1 MNIMLTGS
9 SQCCTEFFLIKE
21 LTFKK
26 MLLEGLKLMI
36 VGMASVTLF
45 LLLLIAC
52 VELIKLLT
60 RNFRMNQEQSLLLS
74 SKSGSN
80 KYKDFP
86 NLEVPVEV
94 FAAAIEYYESDNNN
108 T

>member
-1 MNIMLTGS
+1 ML
-9 SQCCTEFFLIKE
+9 I
-21 LTFKK
+21 
-26 MLLEGLKLMI
+26 EGLKLMI
-36 VGMASVTLF
+36 VGMASVMLF
-45 LLLLIAC
+45 LLLLIVC
-52 VELIKLLT
+52 VELIKFLT

-74 SKSGSN
+74 LKSGSN
-80 KYKDFP
+80 KYKDVP

>member
-1 MNIMLTGS
+1 MLTES
-9 SQCCTEFFLIKE
+9 SQSCTEFFLIKE

-36 VGMASVTLF
+36 VGMASVMLF

-52 VELIKLLT
+52 VKLIKFLT

-74 SKSGSN
+74 LKSGSN
-80 KYKDFP
+80 KYKDVP

-94 FAAAIEYYESDNNN
+94 FAAAIEYYESANIN

>member
-1 MNIMLTGS
+1 
-9 SQCCTEFFLIKE
+9 
-21 LTFKK
+21 

-36 VGMASVTLF
+36 VGMASVMLF

-52 VELIKLLT
+52 IEVIKLLT
-60 RNFRMNQEQSLLLS
+60 RNFTMNQEQSLLLS
-74 SKSGSN
+74 RKSDSN
-80 KYKDFP
+80 KYKDVP

-94 FAAAIEYYESDNNN
+94 FASAIEYYETNNNN